1 MSAVVAV
8 LVVLAAALVAGLS
21 TQVIQSQQNYA
32 AEQPSDV
39 TPSDETAP
47 DDKPEPKRSH
57 KQADKRS
64 VKREQKQNELLA
76 CSLVRPHGR
85 VMKWHLGRSDTL
97 RASSQWAQQKGV
109 RKTLIPAPNKQLAP
123 ATGE

>member
-1 MSAVVAV
+1 MSAVIAV

-21 TQVIQSQQNYA
+21 TPVNQGSLNYA

-57 KQADKRS
+57 KQADRRS
-64 VKREQKQNELLA
+64 VKREQKQREPA
-76 CSLVRPHGR
+76 C
-85 VMKWHLGRSDTL
+85 
-97 RASSQWAQQKGV
+97 AQ
-109 RKTLIPAPNKQLAP
+109 PCP
-123 ATGE
+123 ATWPRHEMTPWPF

>member
-32 AEQPSDV
+32 AEQPNV
-39 TPSDETAP
+39 VIPSDETAP

-64 VKREQKQNELLA
+64 VKGEQKQNEPA
-76 CSLVRPHGR
+76 C
-85 VMKWHLGRSDTL
+85 
-97 RASSQWAQQKGV
+97 AQPCPGAWPRYKM
-109 RKTLIPAPNKQLAP
+109 TPWPL
-123 ATGE
+123 